1 MDKYFIQKCR
11 NGSIWM
17 SSNVLVFCMWI
28 SFMMLHKCLYIIYKL
43 CYSYSVPI
51 ASIADEEKNH
61 QVGILGY
68 LFTCLKVSSEA

>member
-1 MDKYFIQKCR
+1 
-11 NGSIWM
+11 
-17 SSNVLVFCMWI
+17 
-28 SFMMLHKCLYIIYKL
+28 MMLHKCLCIIYNL